1 MDCVLSDILY
11 RIKKSNFCVEKLK
24 VELLCDFLD
33 YVPEDVVPS
42 NVEHIK
48 QLMRYTIQSLSS
60 SPKYA
65 EAMVRI
71 TVKILKRFGSRQNDG
86 CDHLQSFIQELIPE
100 LVKEKKTDLDCSPL
114 LPLLIDHFIH
124 CVESG
129 NTNDFSVHNTF
140 MKNYVRWCYVG
151 YIDGECCEVRSA
163 FEQLLAFMSST
174 VNAAIEIH
182 RLAMSWLMWYD
193 ERLIYD
199 SRRLYQEYADVHT
212 FRYSRALLK
221 RYTERQE
228 MNIFVELYPMFRRA
242 HHMMGMD
249 GIMEP
254 ITTATMAGLDANT
267 LVPVIMDRLKMA
279 SILLPERGNTIEGVD
294 TPIYGLL
301 QMLGDLVDAD
311 EPSRVDLLTPIEQN
325 PQTFS
330 QENNMEITDQFHGVL
345 REIFTLYASKEDGS
359 MSLMNFRRYVLSV
372 GAGEHSASVD
382 RVSRVFIQFEPDFH
396 ESRRLRFEGFCAFYK
411 EACTDRLNYV
421 WSDLFTQ
428 QYLPNLGRDETERG
442 SVRDSIAKHPE
453 YEGIMSNLLALEQK
467 RRPTFF
473 SFLVKLPVPD

>member
-86 CDHLQSFIQELIPE
+86 CDHLQSFMQELIPE
-100 LVKEKKTDLDCSPL
+100 LVKEEKTALDCSPL
-114 LPLLIDHFIH
+114 LPLLIEHFIH

-129 NTNDFSVHNTF
+129 NTNDFSLHNTF

-330 QENNMEITDQFHGVL
+330 HKFNMENPQTFSQENNMEITDQFYDVL
-345 REIFTLYASKEDGS
+345 REIFTLYASNQDGS
-359 MSLMNFRRYVLSV
+359 MSLS
-372 GAGEHSASVD
+372 
-382 RVSRVFIQFEPDFH
+382 
-396 ESRRLRFEGFCAFYK
+396 
-411 EACTDRLNYV
+411 
-421 WSDLFTQ
+421 
-428 QYLPNLGRDETERG
+428 
-442 SVRDSIAKHPE
+442 E
-453 YEGIMSNLLALEQK
+453 YSCSHRKNITLEISQ
-467 RRPTFF
+467 
-473 SFLVKLPVPD
+473 